1 MKTEATILRVSCTGA
16 RSGEGPVTWGQ
27 YAIWH
32 ALQKLVPGDYAY
44 NVPVDGPVS
53 PPLPLETIREALG
66 GLLYVHDA
74 LRTRVVQGPDGELRQ
89 YVDAEGDAALHV
101 RPGTAETAAELGVA
115 LRQELWGRSFDYAGE
130 WQARFGVV
138 VEDGLVHHVAAVFS
152 HTAADAW
159 GLPRLMEDL
168 IALSTGASPE
178 QVREAAA
185 ADLQPLEQAAEQ
197 RSARGQRLDAA
208 ARRHWRTA
216 AAGARAPKD
225 PVTLTPGP
233 DDPPYRRAHLI
244 SPALPQALAR
254 LCPAVRATPPTVLL
268 AATALT
274 MAEWAG
280 TGRCGLQLMVNNRF
294 HSGLARA
301 TGPLAMEGY
310 LAIDTEGADFTE
322 LLGRTKRASLAT
334 YRSAYYDKSALETE
348 LAPYADDPGVVFERS
363 CWYND
368 QRVAAPP
375 APDPAWDPAAAPA
388 ATLDWQPA
396 TDHGGRVGYV
406 LHMADQPG
414 GLEIAM
420 TADSRLFTPAEVER
434 LLRGIERTVLEQ
446 AAAVPVD

>member
-1 MKTEATILRVSCTGA
+1 MKTEATTQRVSCTGA

-32 ALQKLVPGDYAY
+32 ALRAIRPGDHAY
-44 NVPVDGPVS
+44 NVPMDGPVS
-53 PPLPLETIREALG
+53 PPLPLETVRQALG

-74 LRTRVVQGPDGELRQ
+74 LRTRVVETPGGELRQ
-89 YVDAEGDAALHV
+89 QLDGEGGAPLHL
-101 RPGTAETAAELGVA
+101 RAGTAETAAGIGAE
-115 LRQELWGRSFDYAGE
+115 LRQELWGRAFDYAGE

-138 VEDGLVHHVAAVFS
+138 VEDGLVHHLAAVFS

-168 IALSTGASPE
+168 VALATGASRE
-178 QVREAAA
+178 QVREASAA
-185 ADLQPLEQAAEQ
+185 ELQPLEQAAEQ

-225 PVTLTPGP
+225 PAALTPAP
-233 DDPPYRRAHLI
+233 EDPPYRRAHLL

-274 MAEWAG
+274 VAEWAG

-294 HSGLARA
+294 HNGLARA

-310 LAIDTEGADFTE
+310 LAIDTEGADFAE

-334 YRSAYYDKSALETE
+334 YRSAYYDKSALEAE
-348 LAPYADDPGVVFERS
+348 LAPYAEDPGVVFERS

-368 QRVAAPP
+368 QRVAPLP
-375 APDPAWDPAAAPA
+375 APDPSWDPSAAPA
-388 ATLDWQPA
+388 ATLTWQPA
-396 TDHGGRVGYV
+396 TDHGGRVSYV

-420 TADSRLFTPAEVER
+420 TADSRLFAPAEVER
-434 LLRGIERTVLEQ
+434 LLRGIERTVIAE
-446 AAAVPVD
+446 AAAL